1 MGTKIRY
8 SYPFVAR
15 SITYGMYTNGYI
27 RCYLS
32 ASCRIDNVSCIYL
45 YCLLHHKVHSERNK
59 SGITEKNINTKKSRP
74 SDLLFFIF
82 YILSN
87 YKFSPIITEGKIPSN
102 RFKDIAITATALYS
116 KGTRRGSSVSL
127 SLVIIIFATP
137 R

>member
-1 MGTKIRY
+1 MGTEVRY

-15 SITYGMYTNGYI
+15 IITYGMYTNGYI

-32 ASCRIDNVSCIYL
+32 ASCRIDSVSCIYL
-45 YCLLHHKVHSERNK
+45 HCILHHKVHSEGSK
-59 SGITEKNINTKKSRP
+59 SGIAEKKSNTKKSRP
-74 SDLLFFIF
+74 SDLPFSIF

-87 YKFSPIITEGKIPSN
+87 YKFRPIITEGKIPSN

>member
-1 MGTKIRY
+1 MGTKIRHP
-8 SYPFVAR
+8 YPLVAR
-15 SITYGMYTNGYI
+15 SVTYGMYTNGDI

-45 YCLLHHKVHSERNK
+45 HCLLHHKVHSERNK
-59 SGITEKNINTKKSRP
+59 CGITEKNINTKKSRP

-87 YKFSPIITEGKIPSN
+87 YKFRPIITEGKIPSN

-116 KGTRRGSSVSL
+116 KGTRKGSSVSL